1 MVAKAIVAIA
11 TIRILLKGVFFMS
24 VMRYVSQA
32 ARAYA
37 LYRDEKLKALGL
49 SAAKAS
55 YLIAI
60 RNHPGT
66 TQEELALHLVYNAS
80 SVARQVARL
89 EKDGFIRRERSREDR
104 RQFLLYAT
112 QKGLDV
118 LPQVLQIN
126 SSFINKMNTAFS
138 PEDLET
144 LQNLTRRLCLCA
156 KESCQEL

>member
-1 MVAKAIVAIA
+1 
-11 TIRILLKGVFFMS
+11 MS
-24 VMRYVSQA
+24 MMRNICLS
-32 ARAYA
+32 ARAYT

-55 YLIAI
+55 YLVTI
-60 RNHPGT
+60 RNHPGI
-66 TQEELALHLVYNAS
+66 TQEELALNLVYNAS

-89 EKDGFIRRERSREDR
+89 EKDGFIRRERSLEDR

-118 LPQVLQIN
+118 LPQVSQIN
-126 SSFINKMNTAFS
+126 TSFITKMTAAFS
-138 PEDLET
+138 PEELET
-144 LQNLTRRLCLCA
+144 LLNLTNRLCHCA